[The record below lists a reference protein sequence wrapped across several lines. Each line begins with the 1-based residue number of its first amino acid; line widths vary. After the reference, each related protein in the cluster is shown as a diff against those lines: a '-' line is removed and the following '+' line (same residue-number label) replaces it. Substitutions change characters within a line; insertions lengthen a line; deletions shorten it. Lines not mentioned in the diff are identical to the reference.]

1 MENRKNILK
10 TGLLLLCFVFSSV
23 AIAQISS
30 TQSDV
35 AERASARLM
44 VVPFNRADEDIRT
57 VLDDNRYIRSAVSIV
72 KQSFDQRGWSTI
84 DFVASLKAA
93 EANAAFS
100 MDRQSSFKSD
110 LISGSGADIYVQVDT
125 EVSENAQGRV
135 NVNLILT
142 AFESHTGASFSNFN
156 GSSGYYE
163 NVDSDKLI
171 EMAYHKI
178 REEFLNM
185 LMDKTD
191 EIREIGRALIIQ
203 FNLDEEAEMDFD
215 TELDDGYFLNEAIE
229 EWIYTNA
236 FRGRANLSGLVENRM
251 IFDEVRIPLYDQETN
266 RPYNPNRFA
275 NEIVRFLRSKNVSAT
290 RNIKGQ
296 NLFITIK

>member
-1 MENRKNILK
+1 MSINKNILK
-10 TGLLLLCFVFSSV
+10 TGLLLICFVFSSISV
-23 AIAQISS
+23 AQISS

-44 VVPFNRADEDIRT
+44 VVPYNKADEDIRT
-57 VLDDNRYIRSAVSIV
+57 VLDDNRYIRAAVTIV

-84 DFVASLKAA
+84 DFVASLRAA

-110 LISGSGADIYVQVDT
+110 LISESGADIYVQVDA
-125 EVSENAQGRV
+125 EVAENAQGRT

-142 AFESHTGASFSNFN
+142 AFESHTGASFSNYV

-191 EIREIGRALIIQ
+191 EIREIGRAIIIQ
-203 FNLDEEAEMDFD
+203 FNLDQEAEIDFD
-215 TELDDGYFLNEAIE
+215 TELSDGDFLNEAIE
-229 EWIYTNA
+229 DWIYTNA

-251 IFDEVRIPLYDQETN
+251 IFDEVRIPLYDQATN

-275 NEIVRFLRSKNVSAT
+275 NEIIRFLRSKDVSAT